1 VPGVRPHSAWLTG
14 DVAGAADRL
23 EAHPPAAMAADA
35 AINIIVHIDTLV
47 RAHILLVIW

>member
-1 VPGVRPHSAWLTG
+1 
-14 DVAGAADRL
+14 
-23 EAHPPAAMAADA
+23 MAADA